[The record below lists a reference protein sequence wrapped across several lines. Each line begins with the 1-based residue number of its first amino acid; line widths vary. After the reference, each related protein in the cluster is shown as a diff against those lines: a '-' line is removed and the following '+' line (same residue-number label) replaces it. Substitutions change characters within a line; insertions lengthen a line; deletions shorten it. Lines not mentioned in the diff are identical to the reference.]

1 MSNILII
8 NGHDFYANRAEGNLS
23 SVICERIITNL
34 QDKHT
39 VAYTKVLDGYE
50 VNTEIKKFLNADIII
65 IQTPIYWFSIP
76 GILKKYIDDV
86 YKPGIFFGK
95 SNDFGQGG
103 LLANKQY
110 MLSVTWGASKKEF
123 NSHKRSFLEGKT
135 EDEVLFPIHKIH
147 EYCSIKKIDTFSVFE
162 AMNKVNLFEQ
172 LNRLD
177 LHIKNNI
184 N

>member
-8 NGHDFYANRAEGNLS
+8 NGHDFYKNRAEGNLS
-23 SVICERIITNL
+23 SLICERIKTKL

-39 VAYTKVLDGYE
+39 IVTTKVLDGYD

-65 IQTPIYWFSIP
+65 IHTPIYWFSIP

-86 YKPGIFFGK
+86 YEPGIFFGK
-95 SNDFGQGG
+95 SNEFGRGG
-103 LLANKQY
+103 LLTNKKY
-110 MLSVTWGASKKEF
+110 MLSVTWGASENEF
-123 NSHKRSFLEGKT
+123 DSHKESFLEGKA
-135 EDEVLFPIHKIH
+135 EDDVLFPIHKTH
-147 EYCSIKKIDTFSVFE
+147 EYCSIQKIDTFSIFE
-162 AMNKVNLFEQ
+162 AMSKINVSEQ